1 MSGELDA
8 PPNGFVRHTRRS
20 PLTDPWEPIYS
31 RKTEAALRLGL
42 RLREAHCNSRGF
54 VHGGLISALADNSM
68 GLSCALA
75 LGGARLVTVSLTVDF
90 LDSAQIGAWLEV
102 DPGVVRTG
110 KTLCFAHAFVTADGA
125 PIARANAVFRT
136 VSVRAPGGRA
146 ESARTA
152 QTE

>member
-1 MSGELDA
+1 MSGEPDA
-8 PPNGFVRHTRRS
+8 PPEGFVRHTRRS

-31 RKTEAALRLGL
+31 RKTEAALQLGL
-42 RLREAHCNSRGF
+42 RLRQAHCNSRGF
-54 VHGGLISALADNSM
+54 VHGGLISALADNAM

-75 LGGARLVTVSLTVDF
+75 LDGARLVTVSLTVDF

-102 DPGVVRTG
+102 DPNVVRTG

-136 VSVRAPGGRA
+136 VSLRAPGDQAVSTEMAKA
-146 ESARTA
+146 E
-152 QTE
+152 